1 MRGIRL
7 RRSLVFRL
15 VLALLGVSVIGVVL
29 TVAFARWV
37 AYREFDRLVVERA
50 QNDFLTEVT
59 AYYES
64 QGSWQGLTEYLHDTR
79 PFASTFQHGFPNRYN
94 NSTGNTFGNFPRPL
108 YPYALV
114 DAQGTVIVP
123 AGPYQQGAKLTA
135 GQISKGVPIQ
145 VNGVTV
151 GEAVQVSLPPQL
163 DPREQGYL
171 QRTSISS
178 IFAGLTAVIIAL
190 ILSVFLARS
199 LTRPLRELTAAT
211 RAMARGEL
219 GRQVPV
225 HSQDE
230 LGELASS
237 FNQMSSDLARSNE
250 LRRQMTADI
259 AHDLRTPLSVLS
271 GYLEALRD
279 GVLEPSP
286 ERFDAMFGEA
296 RHLQRLID
304 DLRTLSLADA
314 GELAL
319 APTHVPPGLVL
330 EQAVSSYGPH
340 VAQQSV
346 GLSLEV
352 EPDLPKIEV
361 DTDRMAQVFA
371 NLISNAL
378 RYTPAGGHI
387 RLGARRQD
395 GHVLL
400 QVQDSGSGI
409 SPEDIPH
416 IFDRFYRGEGARQGE
431 SGESGLG
438 LAIAKSL
445 IELNGGK
452 IGVESAIGEGTTF
465 TISFPVEK
473 PTPPKEEATPA

>member
-1 MRGIRL
+1 LKM

-37 AYREFDRLVVERA
+37 AYREFDRLVLERA
-50 QNDFLTEVT
+50 QNDFITEVT
-59 AYYES
+59 AYYEA
-64 QGSWQGLTEYLHDTR
+64 QGSWQGVTDYLHTTR
-79 PFASTFQHGFPNRYN
+79 LYGSNLPRAFSNRYN
-94 NSTGNTFGNFPRPL
+94 NPPSGNFGDFPHPF

-114 DAQGTVIVP
+114 DAHGTVVV
-123 AGPYQQGAKLTA
+123 ASGTYQLGNNLTPSQTA
-135 GQISKGVPIQ
+135 KGVPIQ
-145 VNGVTV
+145 VNGVIV
-151 GEAVQVSLPPQL
+151 GKAVSVGLPPQL

-171 QRTSISS
+171 QRTTISS
-178 IFAGLTAVIIAL
+178 VFAGLIAVIIAL
-190 ILSVFLARS
+190 IISVFLARS
-199 LTRPLRELTAAT
+199 LTRPLREMTAAT
-211 RAMARGEL
+211 RAMAHGEL

-225 HSQDE
+225 RSQDE

-237 FNQMSSDLARSNE
+237 FNQMSSDLARSND

-279 GVLEPSP
+279 GVLEPSS

-319 APTHVPPGLVL
+319 APTSIPPGLVL

-340 VAQQSV
+340 VAQQEV

-352 EPDLPKIEV
+352 EPDLPRIEV

-378 RYTPAGGHI
+378 RYTPAGGQIH
-387 RLGARRQD
+387 LGARRQD

-409 SPEDIPH
+409 SPGDIPH

-452 IGVESAIGEGTTF
+452 IGVESTIGQGTTF
-465 TISFPVEK
+465 TITFPVE
-473 PTPPKEEATPA
+473 PPDQPKDQTETA

>member
-1 MRGIRL
+1 MK
-7 RRSLVFRL
+7 RSLVFRL

-29 TVAFARWV
+29 TVVFARWV
-37 AYREFDRLVVERA
+37 AYREFDRLVLERA
-50 QNDFLTEVT
+50 QNDFITEVT
-59 AYYES
+59 AYYET
-64 QGSWQGLTEYLHDTR
+64 QGSWQGVTDYLHTIR
-79 PFASTFQHGFPNRYN
+79 PYGNSSQRAFPNRYDSPPN
-94 NSTGNTFGNFPRPL
+94 GNYGDFPRPF

-114 DAQGTVIVP
+114 DTHGTVVVA
-123 AGPYQQGAKLTA
+123 AGTYQLGAQLTA
-135 GQISKGVPIQ
+135 SQISKGVPIQ
-145 VNGVTV
+145 VNSATV
-151 GEAVQVSLPPQL
+151 GKAVSVGLPPQL

-211 RAMARGEL
+211 RAMAHGEL

-225 HSQDE
+225 RSQDE

-279 GVLEPSP
+279 GVLEPSA

-319 APTHVPPGLVL
+319 TPTPVPPGLVL

-340 VAQQSV
+340 VAQQEV

-378 RYTPAGGHI
+378 RYTPAGGQI

-409 SPEDIPH
+409 RPEDIPH

-431 SGESGLG
+431 AGESGLG

-452 IGVESAIGEGTTF
+452 IGVESTIGQGTTF
-465 TISFPVEK
+465 TIAFPVE
-473 PTPPKEEATPA
+473 PPAQPKEEANPA

>member
-1 MRGIRL
+1 M

-37 AYREFDRLVVERA
+37 AYREFDRLVLERA
-50 QNDFLTEVT
+50 QNDFITEVT
-59 AYYES
+59 AYYEA
-64 QGSWQGLTEYLHDTR
+64 QGSWQGVTDYLHTTR
-79 PFASTFQHGFPNRYN
+79 LYGSNLPRAFSNRYN
-94 NSTGNTFGNFPRPL
+94 NPPSGNFGDFPHPF

-114 DAQGTVIVP
+114 DAHGTVVV
-123 AGPYQQGAKLTA
+123 ASGTYQLGNNLTPSQTA
-135 GQISKGVPIQ
+135 KGVPIQ
-145 VNGVTV
+145 VNGVIV
-151 GEAVQVSLPPQL
+151 GKAVSVGLPPQL

-171 QRTSISS
+171 QRTTISS
-178 IFAGLTAVIIAL
+178 VFAGLIAVIIAL
-190 ILSVFLARS
+190 IISVFLARS
-199 LTRPLRELTAAT
+199 LTRPLREMTAAT
-211 RAMARGEL
+211 RAMAHGEL

-225 HSQDE
+225 RSQDE

-237 FNQMSSDLARSNE
+237 FNQMSSDLARSND

-279 GVLEPSP
+279 GVLEPSS

-319 APTHVPPGLVL
+319 APTSIPPGLVL

-340 VAQQSV
+340 VAQQEV

-352 EPDLPKIEV
+352 EPDLPRIEV

-378 RYTPAGGHI
+378 RYTPAGGQI

-409 SPEDIPH
+409 SPGDIPH

-452 IGVESAIGEGTTF
+452 IGVESTIGQGTTF
-465 TISFPVEK
+465 TITFPVE
-473 PTPPKEEATPA
+473 PPDQPKDQTETA

>member
-1 MRGIRL
+1 MK
-7 RRSLVFRL
+7 RSLVFRL

-29 TVAFARWV
+29 TVVFARWV
-37 AYREFDRLVVERA
+37 AYREFDRLVLERA
-50 QNDFLTEVT
+50 QNDFITEVT
-59 AYYES
+59 AYYEA
-64 QGSWQGLTEYLHDTR
+64 QGSWQGVTDYLHSTR
-79 PFASTFQHGFPNRYN
+79 PYASTLPRSFPNRYN
-94 NSTGNTFGNFPRPL
+94 NPSNDNFGDFPHPF

-114 DAQGTVIVP
+114 DSHGTVVVA
-123 AGPYQQGAKLTA
+123 AGSYSLGATLTA
-135 GQISKGVPIQ
+135 NQISKGVAIQ

-151 GEAVQVSLPPQL
+151 GKAVSVSIPPQL
-163 DPREQGYL
+163 DPRERGYL
-171 QRTSISS
+171 QRTTISS
-178 IFAGLTAVIIAL
+178 VFAGLTAVIIAL

-211 RAMARGEL
+211 RAMAHGEL

-225 HSQDE
+225 RSQDE

-271 GYLEALRD
+271 GYLEALQD
-279 GVLEPSP
+279 GVLEPSA

-319 APTHVPPGLVL
+319 TPTQVPPGFVL
-330 EQAVSSYGPH
+330 EQAVSSYGHH
-340 VAQQSV
+340 VAQQEV

-361 DTDRMAQVFA
+361 DPDRMAQVFA

-378 RYTPAGGHI
+378 RYTPAGGQI
-387 RLGARRQD
+387 RLGAKRQD

-400 QVQDSGSGI
+400 QVEDSGSGI

-452 IGVESAIGEGTTF
+452 IGVKSTIGKGTTF
-465 TISFPVEK
+465 TISFPVEV
-473 PTPPKEEATPA
+473 PSLPNEGTNPA

>member
-1 MRGIRL
+1 VK
-7 RRSLVFRL
+7 RSLVFRL
-15 VLALLGVSVIGVVL
+15 VLALLGVSVLGVIL
-29 TVAFARWV
+29 TVVFARWV
-37 AYREFDRLVVERA
+37 AYREFDRLVLERA
-50 QNDFLTEVT
+50 QNDFIAEVT
-59 AYYES
+59 AYYEV
-64 QGSWQGLTEYLHDTR
+64 QGSWQGVADFLRANR
-79 PFASTFQHGFPNRYN
+79 PYSNVAQHAFPNRFSN
-94 NSTGNTFGNFPRPL
+94 PPNGEFGDIPRPF

-114 DAQGTVIVP
+114 DSHGTVVVA
-123 AGPYQQGAKLTA
+123 AGNYKLGATLTA
-135 GQISKGVPIQ
+135 SQISKGIPIQ
-145 VNGVTV
+145 VNGATV
-151 GEAVQVSLPPQL
+151 GEAVSIGSPPQL
-163 DPREQGYL
+163 DPRERIYL
-171 QRTSISS
+171 QRTTISS

-190 ILSVFLARS
+190 ILSVILARS
-199 LTRPLRELTAAT
+199 LTRPLREMTAAT
-211 RAMARGEL
+211 RAMAHGEL

-225 HSQDE
+225 RSQDE

-319 APTHVPPGLVL
+319 TPTSVPPGLVL
-330 EQAVSSYGPH
+330 EQAASSYGRH
-340 VAQQSV
+340 VAQKDVS
-346 GLSLEV
+346 LSLEI
-352 EPDLPKIEV
+352 EPDLPEIEV

-378 RYTPAGGHI
+378 RYTPAGGQI
-387 RLGARRQD
+387 RLRARRQD
-395 GHVLL
+395 GRVLL

-452 IGVESAIGEGTTF
+452 ISVESVVGKGTTF
-465 TISFPVEK
+465 TLSFP
-473 PTPPKEEATPA
+473 AAAPAQSKAETHPA

>member
-1 MRGIRL
+1 MK
-7 RRSLVFRL
+7 RSLVFRL
-15 VLALLGVSVIGVVL
+15 VLALLGVSVLGVVL

-37 AYREFDRLVVERA
+37 AYREFDRLVLERA
-50 QNDFLTEVT
+50 QNDFITEVT
-59 AYYES
+59 AYYEA
-64 QGSWQGLTEYLHDTR
+64 QGSWQGVTDYLHTTR
-79 PFASTFQHGFPNRYN
+79 PYASASSHSFPNRYGSSSN
-94 NSTGNTFGNFPRPL
+94 DNFGDFPRPF

-114 DAQGTVIVP
+114 DAHGTVVVP
-123 AGPYQQGAKLTA
+123 AGSYQLGANLTA
-135 GQISKGVPIQ
+135 SQVSKGVPIQ
-145 VNGVTV
+145 VNGATV
-151 GEAVQVSLPPQL
+151 GEAVSVGIPPQL
-163 DPREQGYL
+163 DPRERVYL
-171 QRTSISS
+171 QRTTVSS
-178 IFAGLTAVIIAL
+178 VFAGLIAVIIAL
-190 ILSVFLARS
+190 VLSVFLARS

-219 GRQVPV
+219 GQQVPV
-225 HSQDE
+225 RSQDE

-279 GVLEPSP
+279 GVLEPSA
-286 ERFDAMFGEA
+286 ERFNAMFGEA

-304 DLRTLSLADA
+304 DLRILSLADA

-319 APTHVPPGLVL
+319 TPTPIPPGLVL

-378 RYTPAGGHI
+378 RYTPAGGQI

-395 GHVLL
+395 GHILL

-416 IFDRFYRGEGARQGE
+416 IFDRFYRGEGARQGD

-452 IGVESAIGEGTTF
+452 IGVESTIGKGTTF
-465 TISFPVEK
+465 TISFPVE
-473 PTPPKEEATPA
+473 PPSQPKEEADSA